1 MECIVVLKLIAP
13 SIVFAGLSTMSFK
26 TPYSAILA
34 AVGILTGVS
43 GWVMNFVQYNSM
55 RNPISQSPTAD
66 QPITLNNEPP
76 RRNDVISA
84 NGSKSDQVSD
94 ERKYGGQSLFTMA

>member
-1 MECIVVLKLIAP
+1 MECIVAIKLIAP
-13 SIVFAGLSTMSFK
+13 SILFAGVSNMSFK

-55 RNPISQSPTAD
+55 RNQVTQSPTYD
-66 QPITLNNEPP
+66 QPISLNNEPT
-76 RRNDVISA
+76 RGNDAISG
-84 NGSKSDQVSD
+84 NGSKSDQV
-94 ERKYGGQSLFTMA
+94 